1 MFELSNLRVLK
12 IAMFYKKKNRFWR
25 FLGWDI
31 FREISRVSLW
41 NSTQNKISFPYI
53 EGCVFLFKGKK
64 KKLKSSAPLHS
75 VTKESVYNTF
85 YHNEVLH
92 ILWQWQMQEVN
103 WTIRA
108 DSRFAPNQWEK
119 SLQSNAVSHWRG
131 TNLESSRLWT
141 HKDTSYLP
149 SWMNYGVSPESI

>member
-12 IAMFYKKKNRFWR
+12 IAMFYKKKIVFGVRY
-25 FLGWDI
+25 
-31 FREISRVSLW
+31 
-41 NSTQNKISFPYI
+41 FP
-53 EGCVFLFKGKK
+53 LNFKGIPLKFHSKQNIFPIHWGMCIFIQRQKKK